1 MIETSEK
8 SNDDSLDMGSKT
20 QKEGGLPSTIN
31 HSSIEHSHISSI
43 NKDKAQEV
51 KSVALKSAFSTE
63 ERPENQ
69 KFDIKVMDGKQEIHT
84 IDQNARKSVKS
95 L

>member
-1 MIETSEK
+1 VIETSEK

-84 IDQNARKSVKS
+84 IDQNACKSVKS